1 MPLKKYTANFGNSEL
16 SHLLK
21 RTMFGT
27 QIKDI
32 KGLDGKSLAQVLD
45 VLLQNK
51 PISSPPI
58 NAYNDA
64 TYTDPIVAKDQ
75 TWVNAPYGDG
85 TVNSKRINSFN
96 GWWISLLLNQEASI
110 QEKMVLFWHNHFSL
124 ETDIVSD
131 ARYMYKYVAL
141 LQKHALGNFKTLV
154 KEITLDPAMLK
165 YLNGYL
171 NTKTAPDE
179 NYGRELQE
187 LFTIGKGINSKY
199 TEQDVKAA
207 AQVLTG
213 YRINS
218 TKIESY
224 FDTTKH
230 DVTNK
235 QFSSFYKD
243 AIIVGK
249 SGVDGAKELDE
260 MLDMLFIENEL
271 ALFICRKI
279 YRFFVYY
286 EITDAIEQEVI
297 IPLAETFRSS
307 NFEINSVMLEL
318 LSSEHFFSSANRA
331 CYIKTPLD
339 LVIGLYRDFN
349 VALPNNSNTT
359 IQYTV
364 WQYIKTQAS
373 NLQLDLGNP
382 PNVAGWPAFYQE
394 PQFYELWINSDTLP
408 KRNQFSDLM
417 IGNGYTRS
425 AVKIVID
432 PIAYVSNFA
441 NPEDPNMLINAV
453 LGHLLVIETSENLKK
468 QLKNILLSNQVED
481 HYWTDAW
488 NAYQIS
494 PTDKTKKSMVT
505 TRLQAM
511 LKYIMNLAEFQLI

>member
-16 SHLLK
+16 THLLK

-32 KGLDGKSLAQVLD
+32 KGFNGKSLTQVLS
-45 VLLQNK
+45 VLLQDK
-51 PISSPPI
+51 PISLPPI

-64 TYTDPIVAKDQ
+64 SYTDPTIALNQ

-85 TVNSKRINSFN
+85 TVNSKRIGSFR
-96 GWWISLLLNQEASI
+96 GWWMGLLLNQETNI

-141 LQKHALGNFKTLV
+141 LQKYALGNFKSLV

-187 LFTIGKGINSKY
+187 LFTMGKGANSKY

-207 AQVLTG
+207 AKVLTG

-230 DVTNK
+230 DISNK

-243 AIIVGK
+243 TIIVGK
-249 SGVDGAKELDE
+249 SGIDGAKELDE
-260 MLDMLFIENEL
+260 MLDMIFLENEL

-286 EITDAIEQEVI
+286 DISDATEQEVI
-297 IPLAETFRSS
+297 IPLAEIFRAS
-307 NFEINSVMLEL
+307 NFEIKSVLLEL
-318 LSSEHFFSSANRA
+318 LGSEHFFSTANRA

-339 LVIGLYRDFN
+339 LIVGLYRDFN
-349 VALPNNSNTT
+349 VALPDTT
-359 IQYTV
+359 NITTQYLV
-364 WQYIKTQAS
+364 WQYIKSQSAS
-373 NLQLDLGNP
+373 LQLDLGDP

-417 IGNGYTRS
+417 IGNGYTRNTI
-425 AVKIVID
+425 KIVID

-441 NPEDPNMLINAV
+441 NPEDPNILINNV
-453 LGHLLVIETSENLKK
+453 LGHLLVIETSNNLKK
-468 QLKNILLSNQVED
+468 QLKNILLSNQVDD

-488 NAYQIS
+488 TAYQIS